1 MISKK
6 QRQKVGSEGT
16 AIQAGGN
23 VTVTQNNGLS
33 IAEVKELCLLFL
45 RDNFPALREEAIRAA
60 EGNVQNFAAK
70 LEQKIIEKSG
80 EIVFEKFTDP
90 DVQAAINDAVQ
101 ASARKGEKANP
112 NVLVDLI
119 AERASASSNDFKDI
133 VISEAVT
140 VVPKIT
146 MPQIAYLSFIH
157 YTTHVGVQGLQN
169 LSQLEP
175 FSQRALAAVSAGF
188 NLSESQKRHIQ
199 YAGTCS
205 IASMMSVDIYKG
217 WMTQLYKYMGYTDLN
232 KFKTDL
238 ASFTPSSK
246 ILLDTFEKDSKGGQ
260 VTLTSVGQAI
270 AIANL
275 STTLGKLDYSI
286 WLK

>member
-1 MISKK
+1 MLGDK
-6 QRQKVGSEGT
+6 QNQTVESNGT

-23 VTVTQNNGLS
+23 VTVTQNMGLS
-33 IAEVKELCLLFL
+33 VTEVKELCLLFL
-45 RDNFPALREEAIRAA
+45 RDNFPSLREEAIRAA
-60 EGNVQNFAAK
+60 EGNVQKFAAS
-70 LEQKIIEKSG
+70 LEQKIVEKSG
-80 EIVFEKFTDP
+80 EIMLEKFTDP

-112 NVLVDLI
+112 SVLVDLI
-119 AERASASSNDFKDI
+119 AERVSVSANDFKDI

-146 MPQIAYLSFIH
+146 KAQIAYLSFVH
-157 YTTHVGVQGLQN
+157 FMTNVGVQGLQHI
-169 LSQLEP
+169 SHLEP
-175 FSQRALAAVSAGF
+175 YSQRALAAVASGF
-188 NLSESQKRHIQ
+188 NLSDSQKRHIQ

-205 IASMMSVDIYKG
+205 IASMMSLDIYNG
-217 WMTQLYKYMGYTDLN
+217 WMTQLYKYFGYTDLE

-238 ASFTPSSK
+238 ATFSPSSK
-246 ILLDTFEKDSKGGQ
+246 ILLDKFDEDVKGGQ

-275 STTLGKLDYSI
+275 STTLGRMDYSI

>member
-1 MISKK
+1 MLGDK
-6 QRQKVGSEGT
+6 QNQTVESNGT

-23 VTVTQNNGLS
+23 VSVTQNMGLS
-33 IAEVKELCLLFL
+33 VAEVKELCLLFL
-45 RDNFPALREEAIRAA
+45 RDNFPSLREEAIRAA
-60 EGNVQNFAAK
+60 EGNVQKFAAS
-70 LEQKIIEKSG
+70 LEREIVEKSSK
-80 EIVFEKFTDP
+80 IVLEKFTDP

-112 NVLVDLI
+112 SVLVDLI
-119 AERASASSNDFKDI
+119 VERASASTNDFKDI

-146 MPQIAYLSFIH
+146 KSQIAYLSFVH
-157 YTTHVGVQGLQN
+157 FMTSVGVQGLQH
-169 LSQLEP
+169 LSHLEP
-175 FSQRALAAVSAGF
+175 YSQRALVAVSSGF

-205 IASMMSVDIYKG
+205 IASMMSLDIYDG
-217 WMTQLYKYMGYTDLN
+217 WMTQLYKYFGYTDLE

-238 ASFTPSSK
+238 ATFSPSSK
-246 ILLDTFEKDSKGGQ
+246 ILLDKFDEDAKDGQ

-275 STTLGKLDYSI
+275 STTLGKIDYSI